1 MRETYVRDSRTHE
14 AVPERRNRN
23 RSDRPD
29 DAARQTLET
38 IFRHERDGLIR
49 FLKGRVGPELA
60 CDIAQEVFLRAAT
73 SPQLSSLINPRG
85 FLLCIARNLLIDAA
99 RRQQCR
105 VVTLPLN
112 EARDAHCAAE
122 QEHQLEASDLA
133 KCLER
138 ALTQLPERTRTIF
151 IMNRFDEMAYR
162 DIRRA
167 LDISMSAV
175 EYHMMKAL
183 SHLRSSL
190 SETV

>member
-1 MRETYVRDSRTHE
+1 MHKTHVPESRTDE
-14 AVPERRNRN
+14 ALPERGNCCK
-23 RSDRPD
+23 SGRPG

-38 IFRHERDGLIR
+38 IFRHERDGLIC
-49 FLKGRVGPELA
+49 FLKSRVGPELA

-122 QEHQLEASDLA
+122 QEHEIEASDLILS
-133 KCLER
+133 LER

-151 IMNRFDEMAYR
+151 VMHRFDEMAYR
-162 DIRRA
+162 DIRYA
-167 LDISMSAV
+167 LDISMGTV

-183 SHLRSSL
+183 SHIRTALG
-190 SETV
+190 EAV

>member
-1 MRETYVRDSRTHE
+1 MQTIYVRESRTHE
-14 AVPERRNRN
+14 AVAERSNRVG
-23 RSDRPD
+23 SDRPD

-38 IFRHERDGLIR
+38 IFRDERDGLIR
-49 FLKGRVGPELA
+49 FLKGRVGPDLA
-60 CDIAQEVFLRAAT
+60 CDIAQEVFVRAAT
-73 SPQLSSLINPRG
+73 SPQLCSLANPRG

-112 EARDAHCAAE
+112 EARDTHCAAE
-122 QEHQLEASDLA
+122 QEHELEASDLIL
-133 KCLER
+133 CLER
-138 ALTQLPERTRTIF
+138 ALAHLPERTRTIF
-151 IMNRFDEMAYR
+151 VMNRFDEMTYR

-183 SHLRSSL
+183 SHLRSTL
-190 SETV
+190 IDTI

>member
-1 MRETYVRDSRTHE
+1 MQKTHVRESRTDE
-14 AVPERRNRN
+14 AVPEGSNRN

-49 FLKGRVGPELA
+49 FLRRRVGPDLA

-73 SPQLSSLINPRG
+73 SPQLPSLVNPRG

-105 VVTLPLN
+105 VVTLPLI
-112 EARDAHCAAE
+112 EARDTHCAAE
-122 QEHQLEASDLA
+122 QEHELEASDLIL
-133 KCLER
+133 CLER

-151 IMNRFDEMAYR
+151 VMNRFDEMAYR
-162 DIRRA
+162 DIRHA
-167 LDISMSAV
+167 LNISMAAV

-183 SHLRSSL
+183 SHIRTTLG
-190 SETV
+190 ETD

>member
-1 MRETYVRDSRTHE
+1 MQKTYVRESRTHE
-14 AVPERRNRN
+14 AVPKRSNRN
-23 RSDRPD
+23 RTNRPD

-49 FLKGRVGPELA
+49 FLRGRVGPDLA

-73 SPQLSSLINPRG
+73 SPQLSSLVNPRG

-112 EARDAHCAAE
+112 EARDTHCAAE
-122 QEHQLEASDLA
+122 QEHELEASDLTQS
-133 KCLER
+133 LER

-151 IMNRFDEMAYR
+151 VMNRFDEMAYR
-162 DIRRA
+162 DIRCA
-167 LDISMSAV
+167 LDISMAAV

-183 SHLRSSL
+183 SHIRTALG
-190 SETV
+190 ETV

>member
-1 MRETYVRDSRTHE
+1 MQKTYVRDRRTDE
-14 AVPERRNRN
+14 AAPKRSNRS

-29 DAARQTLET
+29 DTARQTLEI

-49 FLKGRVGPELA
+49 YLRGRVGPELA
-60 CDIAQEVFLRAAT
+60 SDIAQEVFLRAAT
-73 SPQLSSLINPRG
+73 SPQLSSLANPRG
-85 FLLCIARNLLIDAA
+85 FLLCIARNLLIDGA

-112 EARDAHCAAE
+112 EARDTYCAAQ
-122 QEHQLEASDLA
+122 QEHEIEASDLIL
-133 KCLER
+133 CLER
-138 ALTQLPERTRTIF
+138 ALAQLPERTRTIF
-151 IMNRFDEMAYR
+151 VMNRFDEMAYR

-183 SHLRSSL
+183 SHLRSTL

>member
-1 MRETYVRDSRTHE
+1 MQKTLVRESRTEE
-14 AVPERRNRN
+14 ALPERSNRSQ
-23 RSDRPD
+23 SDRPD
-29 DAARQTLET
+29 DAARQILET

-73 SPQLSSLINPRG
+73 SPQLSSLVNPRG
-85 FLLCIARNLLIDAA
+85 FLFCIARNLLIDGA

-122 QEHQLEASDLA
+122 QEHDLEASDLID
-133 KCLER
+133 CLDR

-151 IMNRFDEMAYR
+151 VMNRFEEMAYR
-162 DIRRA
+162 DIRCA
-167 LDISMSAV
+167 LGISMAAV

-183 SHLRSSL
+183 SHIRTALGD
-190 SETV
+190 TV

>member
-1 MRETYVRDSRTHE
+1 MQKTYVRESRTHE
-14 AVPERRNRN
+14 AVPERGNRVGP
-23 RSDRPD
+23 DRPD

-49 FLKGRVGPELA
+49 FLKGRVGPDLA
-60 CDIAQEVFLRAAT
+60 CDIAQEVFVRAAT
-73 SPQLSSLINPRG
+73 SPQLTSLVNPRG

-112 EARDAHCAAE
+112 EARDTHCAAE
-122 QEHQLEASDLA
+122 QEHELEASDLIL
-133 KCLER
+133 CLER
-138 ALTQLPERTRTIF
+138 ALAQLPERTRTIF
-151 IMNRFDEMAYR
+151 VMNRFDEMAYR

-167 LDISMSAV
+167 LDISKSAV

-183 SHLRSSL
+183 LHLRNTL
-190 SETV
+190 IDTI